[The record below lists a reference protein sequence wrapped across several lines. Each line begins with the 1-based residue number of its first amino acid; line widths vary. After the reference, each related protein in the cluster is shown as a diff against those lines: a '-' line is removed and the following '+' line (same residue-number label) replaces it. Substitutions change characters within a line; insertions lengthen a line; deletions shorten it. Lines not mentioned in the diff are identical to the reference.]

1 MVAFTPIQSSVE
13 CWMMSLSGTAKNG
26 KPKLLVILGA
36 GSSIPCGMPS
46 VCDIN
51 KQMKAWSREWKPT
64 TGLVGDAGTSVFNE
78 LWKIVE
84 EYYQSNH
91 YGIGANYERVLGEM
105 TALASWLT
113 PSPFGNALRTAVQD
127 GAPVNAFALPPEG
140 TEQNS
145 YRNLIVEQ
153 QGFIL
158 GKLAEYMRECSRS
171 LDTRSSLFAAY
182 RNIFLRLREQFD
194 LGIYDLNYDNVARRA
209 WPEAFSG
216 FNRGV
221 FEPTCISLRNEW
233 EFIYHLHGSVHYS
246 IASPHKLSLVW
257 QDDLTSPFLDHQPLA
272 PDMAQDFRPIPLTTL
287 IAGGFKLDQIL
298 ADPYQTFY
306 AALVRHVHEAD
317 AILIAGYGFGDL
329 HVNRVLRNRFER
341 PANDVALPPV
351 VVLEKSDPTK
361 LQTASLQSHNF
372 WAYQLTH
379 TFNTKFRTTKE
390 HLNRQLTV
398 VPFLQQHEFENS
410 LLDRVAIWHGGFI
423 EALGFFDK
431 IANRLHGR

>member
-1 MVAFTPIQSSVE
+1 VE
-13 CWMMSLSGTAKNG
+13 RWMMSLGGTANSG

-46 VCDIN
+46 VSDIN
-51 KQMKAWSREWKPT
+51 EQMKAWSRECKPT
-64 TGLVGDAGTSVFNE
+64 AEPAGGAGTGVFND
-78 LWKIVE
+78 LWEIVE
-84 EYYQSNH
+84 GYYRSNH
-91 YGIGANYERVLGEM
+91 YGIGANYERVLSEM

-113 PSPFGNALRTAVQD
+113 PSPFGNALRAAVQD
-127 GAPVNAFALPPEG
+127 GAPVSAFAFPPEG

-145 YRNLIVEQ
+145 YRNLIVGQ
-153 QGFIL
+153 QGFLL
-158 GKLAEYMRECSRS
+158 GKLAEYMRECGRL
-171 LDTRSSLFAAY
+171 LDTESSPFAAY
-182 RNIFLRLREQFD
+182 RNILLMLREKFD
-194 LGIYDLNYDNVARRA
+194 LGIYNLNYDNVARSA
-209 WPEAFSG
+209 WPEAFNG
-216 FNRGV
+216 FNHGF
-221 FEPTCISLRNEW
+221 FEPRCISRRNEW
-233 EFIYHLHGSVHYS
+233 EFIYHLHGSVHHS
-246 IASPHKLSLVW
+246 IASPHNSSLVW
-257 QDDLTSPFLDHQPLA
+257 RDDLTGQFLDHQPLA

-329 HVNRVLRNRFER
+329 HVNRVLRNRFECT
-341 PANDVALPPV
+341 ANDVALPPV

-361 LQTASLQSHNF
+361 LQTASLQSHNL

-379 TFNTKFRTTKE
+379 TFNTKFHTTKQ

-410 LLDRVAIWHGGFI
+410 LLNRVAIWHGGFI
-423 EALGFFDK
+423 EALGSFDK
-431 IANRLHGR
+431 IANRLHCR

>member
-1 MVAFTPIQSSVE
+1 MI
-13 CWMMSLSGTAKNG
+13 SLGSTASPG

-46 VCDIN
+46 VSNIN
-51 KQMKAWSREWKPT
+51 ERMKGWSREWRPT
-64 TGLVGDAGTSVFNE
+64 TEFSGDVGGDVFNV
-78 LWKIVE
+78 LWEIVE
-84 EYYQSNH
+84 EYYRSNH

-113 PSPFGNALRTAVQD
+113 RCPFGNALRAVVQD
-127 GAPVNAFALPPEG
+127 GSPVSAFAFPPER

-145 YRNLIVEQ
+145 YRNLIIGQ
-153 QGFIL
+153 QGFVL
-158 GKLAEYMRECSRS
+158 GKLAEYMRECSRL
-171 LDTRSSLFAAY
+171 LDTKSSPFADY

-194 LGIYDLNYDNVARRA
+194 LGIYNLNYDNVARSA
-209 WPEAFSG
+209 WPEAFNG

-221 FEPTCISLRNEW
+221 FEPRYVSLRKEW
-233 EFIYHLHGSVHYS
+233 EFIYHLHGSVHHS
-246 IASPHKLSLVW
+246 ISSPQKHSLVW
-257 QDDLTSPFLDHQPLA
+257 QDDLTSVFLDYQPLA

-287 IAGGFKLDQIL
+287 LAGGFKLDQIL

-329 HVNRVLRNRFER
+329 HVNRVIRNRFER
-341 PANDVALPPV
+341 PANDEALPPV
-351 VVLEKSDPTK
+351 VVLEKSNPTK
-361 LQTASLQSHNF
+361 LQTASLQGYDF

-379 TFNTKFRTTKE
+379 TLNTKFQTTKE

-398 VPFLQQHEFENS
+398 APFIQQHEFENS
-410 LLDRVAIWHGGFI
+410 LPDRVAIWHGGFI
-423 EALGFFDK
+423 EALSSFDE
-431 IANRLHGR
+431 IANRLHR

>member
-1 MVAFTPIQSSVE
+1 
-13 CWMMSLSGTAKNG
+13 MMSLGGTANSG
-26 KPKLLVILGA
+26 KPKLLAILGA

-46 VCDIN
+46 VGDIN
-51 KQMKAWSREWKPT
+51 EQMKAWSQEWKPT
-64 TGLVGDAGTSVFNE
+64 TGLVGDAGTGVFNE

-113 PSPFGNALRTAVQD
+113 PSPFGNALRAAVQD
-127 GAPVNAFALPPEG
+127 GAPVSAFALPPEG
-140 TEQNS
+140 TEKNS

-171 LDTRSSLFAAY
+171 LDTKSSPFAAY

-194 LGIYDLNYDNVARRA
+194 LGIYNLNYDNVARSA

-221 FEPTCISLRNEW
+221 FEPKCIGLRNEW
-233 EFIYHLHGSVHYS
+233 
-246 IASPHKLSLVW
+246 A
-257 QDDLTSPFLDHQPLA
+257 
-272 PDMAQDFRPIPLTTL
+272 
-287 IAGGFKLDQIL
+287 FKQ
-298 ADPYQTFY
+298 
-306 AALVRHVHEAD
+306 
-317 AILIAGYGFGDL
+317 
-329 HVNRVLRNRFER
+329 
-341 PANDVALPPV
+341 
-351 VVLEKSDPTK
+351 
-361 LQTASLQSHNF
+361 
-372 WAYQLTH
+372 
-379 TFNTKFRTTKE
+379 

-410 LLDRVAIWHGGFI
+410 LLNRVAIWHGGFI
-423 EALGFFDK
+423 EALGSFDK